1 MEITEIISPNNIVA
15 FDYDEC
21 NNLIIID
28 SDNRIFRNTF
38 EIKIDLFVD
47 FQSPRIKFFDQDKF
61 LIADLDS
68 NELVANC
75 WIFTN
80 TGELLNNFFIDD
92 FSNIITT
99 NKYIIVSYGV
109 TKLDAGSILGNSQLV
124 IFDHNG
130 KVVFKYNSTE
140 NLTKINFLEVL
151 CFLKQDE
158 EILYF
163 IALGLNSDED
173 FPIIKFNLND
183 FSSEVLFYL
192 SQYDKTKSIYPRA
205 FNKINGQWY
214 FFENTML
221 DNENNS
227 KCKIQIHTIKNISI
241 ENVFTQETIALLP
254 IALFNMGFVYNTY
267 FKLIEL
273 DLFNFL

>member
-1 MEITEIISPNNIVA
+1 MEISEIVHQNNIVA
-15 FDYDEC
+15 FDCDIC

-28 SDNRIFRNTF
+28 SDNRIFRNTI
-38 EIKIDLFVD
+38 EIHINCNID
-47 FQSPRIKFFDQDKF
+47 FQSPRIKFLGEDKF
-61 LIADLDS
+61 LIADQDT

-80 TGELLNNFFIDD
+80 TGELLNNFFIDA
-92 FSNIITT
+92 FKNVITT

-158 EILYF
+158 DIIYF
-163 IALGLNSDED
+163 TAFGLNSEKD

-227 KCKIQIHTIKNISI
+227 KCKIQIHTIKNTSI
-241 ENVFTQETIALLP
+241 ENVFTQETIAFLP
-254 IALFNMGFVYNTY
+254 IALFNKGFLYLKT
-267 FKLIEL
+267 
-273 DLFNFL
+273 